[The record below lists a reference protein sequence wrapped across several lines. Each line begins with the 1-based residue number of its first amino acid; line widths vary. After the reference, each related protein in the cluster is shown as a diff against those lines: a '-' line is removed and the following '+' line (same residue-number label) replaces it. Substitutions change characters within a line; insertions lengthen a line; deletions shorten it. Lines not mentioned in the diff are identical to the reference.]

1 MGLRFRRGVFL
12 FVTTSKMDNLLLY
25 INMNNLSDTYFFAV
39 SNQSSTFLRPRFI
52 QIVVLEFTHFELVYI
67 RVMKSSVN
75 LAKLVV
81 VILSCALDG
90 VSAGENR
97 GKCVKK
103 GRTRATQ
110 DIYDDSRSLFTA
122 NGRFAAREEER
133 FCHLLSSPKR
143 NVRVKNSS
151 DISQSNK
158 TKV

>member
-1 MGLRFRRGVFL
+1 
-12 FVTTSKMDNLLLY
+12 
-25 INMNNLSDTYFFAV
+25 MNNLSDTYFFAV
-39 SNQSSTFLRPRFI
+39 SKQNSTFLRPRFI
-52 QIVVLEFTHFELVYI
+52 QIVVLEITHFELVYI
-67 RVMKSSVN
+67 RIFFYALHGGVMKSSVD

-122 NGRFAAREEER
+122 NGRFAARVEET

>member
-1 MGLRFRRGVFL
+1 
-12 FVTTSKMDNLLLY
+12 
-25 INMNNLSDTYFFAV
+25 
-39 SNQSSTFLRPRFI
+39 
-52 QIVVLEFTHFELVYI
+52 
-67 RVMKSSVN
+67 MKSSVN

-110 DIYDDSRSLFTA
+110 SIYDDSRSLFTA

-133 FCHLLSSPKR
+133 FCNLLSSPKR